1 MDLSQGML
9 DEAKRKDLYNA
20 FHQMA
25 LGGALDFATDEF
37 DAVIGVG
44 VFTQGH
50 APADTFDEPTRI
62 TKPGRLIVSSLR
74 VDTYESAGFKQQQSG
89 MEETGVWQLDEMTD
103 EFQPPPKGGPEVWRR
118 IWAYRVN

>member
-1 MDLSQGML
+1 MDLSQRML
-9 DEAKRKDLYNA
+9 DEAKSKDLYNA

-62 TKPGRLIVSSLR
+62 TKPGRPIVSSLR
-74 VDTYESAGFKQQQSG
+74 VDTYRSAGFKQQQSD
-89 MEETGVWQLDEMTD
+89 MEASRVSAAAKRRTRSLAPDLGLPRQLT
-103 EFQPPPKGGPEVWRR
+103 
-118 IWAYRVN
+118 A